1 MESPKSYEDIMTKS
15 IAEQR
20 GQLGGLTVSTEK
32 KFQKLMLNL
41 FRKKMGSW
49 NQELGKEIDLV
60 LKSG

>member
-15 IAEQR
+15 ISEQR
-20 GQLGGLTVSTEK
+20 GQLGLAVSTEK

>member
-1 MESPKSYEDIMTKS
+1 MTKS

-20 GQLGGLTVSTEK
+20 GQLKGLTVSTET
-32 KFQKLMLNL
+32 KFQKLMVTL